1 VTAPGVHAFSVPPDH
16 ARLTI
21 IVDLRAEPIAGILR
35 GDDGDDGDDGHGE
48 PFAGWMELTRAI
60 ERGLHAARQAT
71 GASPSPPGP
80 SVPGPDA
87 QGKN

>member
-1 VTAPGVHAFSVPPDH
+1 VPPDH

-21 IVDLRAEPIAGILR
+21 IVDLQAEPIAGILR
-35 GDDGDDGDDGHGE
+35 DEDGHGE

-71 GASPSPPGP
+71 GA
-80 SVPGPDA
+80 
-87 QGKN
+87 N